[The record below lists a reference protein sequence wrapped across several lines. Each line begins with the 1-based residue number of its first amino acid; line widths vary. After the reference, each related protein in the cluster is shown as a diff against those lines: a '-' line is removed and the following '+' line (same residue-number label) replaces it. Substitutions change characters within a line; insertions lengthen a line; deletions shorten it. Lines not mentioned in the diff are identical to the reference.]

1 MKRLVSFVIS
11 LLFINTIV
19 AQTIDIATAVE
30 VVNVNEKITK
40 SLFTYTVV
48 NENGELIDL
57 ENPISK
63 EELKKGMK
71 IIVRADVENK
81 VSLSSAP
88 KRYEITNMQL
98 RMFTKG
104 RAVYSQNFA
113 TNVVNIED
121 IIKITEAGSGV
132 QLEIITLQSINA
144 SGEKQKLDI
153 ESHFISFF
161 VSK

>member
-19 AQTIDIATAVE
+19 AQTINIATAVE

-71 IIVRADVENK
+71 IIVRANVENK

-88 KRYEITNMQL
+88 KRYEITNLQL

-113 TNVVNIED
+113 TNVINIED
-121 IIKITEAGSGV
+121 IIKVTEAGSGV

>member
-19 AQTIDIATAVE
+19 AQTINIATAVE

-104 RAVYSQNFA
+104 RAVYSQNLA
-113 TNVVNIED
+113 TNVVNTED

-144 SGEKQKLDI
+144 SGKKQKLDI